1 MSDAAEYAQLY
12 QLMQKVARLE
22 RKMDFILQHLGLE
35 YDEQDEPAPAYI
47 GQIKSLLQRGNKIE
61 AIKIYREATGVG
73 LAEAKAA
80 VEAIEAGRL

>member
-1 MSDAAEYAQLY
+1 MSNTAEYTQLY

-22 RKMDFILQHLGLE
+22 RKIDFILQHLDLE
-35 YDEQDEPAPAYI
+35 YDEQDEPTPAYI

-80 VEAIEAGRL
+80 VEAIEAGR

>member
-1 MSDAAEYAQLY
+1 MSDAAEYSQLY

-22 RKMDFILQHLGLE
+22 QKIDFILQHLDLE
-35 YDEQDEPAPAYI
+35 YREQDEPAPAYI
-47 GQIKSLLQRGNKIE
+47 GQIRSLLQQGNKIE

-80 VEAIEAGRL
+80 VEAIEAGR